1 MSDLQIVSLKNNL
14 LYDVTVSQIKTK
26 IISRL
31 NELNLTQPKYKTD
44 NEFLVLVCNLIEF
57 LVKKKKDKIVKKEL
71 AIGIFTDIFNLNDD
85 EKVTLS
91 NNIDF
96 IHANG
101 TIKKISQWKL
111 FKCGIYELFAKKC

>member
-14 LYDVTVSQIKTK
+14 LYDVTVSQIKNK
-26 IISRL
+26 IITRL
-31 NELNLTQPKYKTD
+31 NELHLTQPKYKTD

-57 LVKKKKDKIVKKEL
+57 LVTKKNKIVKKQL
-71 AIGIFTDIFNLNDD
+71 CIDIFTDLFDLNDD

-96 IHANG
+96 VHANG

-111 FKCGIYELFAKKC
+111 FKCGLYELFTKKS

>member
-14 LYDVTVSQIKTK
+14 LYDVTVSQIKNK

-31 NELNLTQPKYKTD
+31 NELNLSQPKYKTC

-57 LVKKKKDKIVKKEL
+57 LVKKKDKIVKKEL
-71 AIGIFTDIFNLNDD
+71 AIDIFTDLFNLNED

-96 IHANG
+96 VHSNG

-111 FKCGIYELFAKKC
+111 FKCGIYELFAKKS

>member
-14 LYDVTVSQIKTK
+14 LYDVTVSQIKNK
-26 IISRL
+26 IITRL
-31 NELNLTQPKYKTD
+31 NELHLTQPKYKTD

-57 LVKKKKDKIVKKEL
+57 LVTKKNKIVKKQL
-71 AIGIFTDIFNLNDD
+71 CIDIFTDLFNLNDD

-96 IHANG
+96 VHANG

-111 FKCGIYELFAKKC
+111 FRCGLYELFTKKS

>member
-57 LVKKKKDKIVKKEL
+57 LVKKKDKIVKKEL
-71 AIGIFTDIFNLNDD
+71 AIGIFTDVFNLNDD
-85 EKVTLS
+85 EQKILS

-96 IHANG
+96 IHANK

>member
-14 LYDVTVSQIKTK
+14 LYDVTVSQIKNK

-31 NELNLTQPKYKTD
+31 NELHLSQPKYKTD

-57 LVKKKKDKIVKKEL
+57 LVKKKDKIVKKQL
-71 AIGIFTDIFNLNDD
+71 AIDIFTDLFNLNDD
-85 EKVTLS
+85 EKVTLG

-96 IHANG
+96 VHANG

-111 FKCGIYELFAKKC
+111 FKCGLYELFTKKS

>member
-14 LYDVTVSQIKTK
+14 LYDVTVSQIKNK
-26 IISRL
+26 FISRV
-31 NELNLTQPKYKTD
+31 NELKSTQPKYKTD

-57 LVKKKKDKIVKKEL
+57 LVKKKDKIVKKEL
-71 AIGIFTDIFNLNDD
+71 AIHIFTDLFNLNED
-85 EKVTLS
+85 EQKTLS

-96 IHANG
+96 VHSNG

-111 FKCGIYELFAKKC
+111 FKCGIYELFAKKS

>member
-14 LYDVTVSQIKTK
+14 LYDVTVSQIKNK
-26 IISRL
+26 IITRL
-31 NELNLTQPKYKTD
+31 NELHLTQPKYKTD

-57 LVKKKKDKIVKKEL
+57 LVKKKDKIVKKQL
-71 AIGIFTDIFNLNDD
+71 CIDIFTDLFNLNDD

-96 IHANG
+96 VHSNG

-111 FKCGIYELFAKKC
+111 FRCGLYELFTKKS

>member
-14 LYDVTVSQIKTK
+14 LYDVTVSQIKNK
-26 IISRL
+26 IITRL
-31 NELNLTQPKYKTD
+31 NELNLTQTKYKTD
-44 NEFLVLVCNLIEF
+44 NEFLVLICNLIEF
-57 LVKKKKDKIVKKEL
+57 LVKKKDKIVKKQL
-71 AIGIFTDIFNLNDD
+71 AIDIFTDLFNLNDD

-96 IHANG
+96 VHSNG

-111 FKCGIYELFAKKC
+111 FKCGIYELFAKKS